1 MNLIKRYMAMSR
13 KQHPLS
19 MLCILCAL
27 LTVVSLVPVAVRAD
41 RCSELEEKGL
51 LLSQQFKKNK
61 VCMKSKIVKGWTDC
75 LFRVGNTEILIV
87 GAVGRNIHQRM
98 PGFSGSGFYI
108 NSVDPSVNIRIVKDE
123 DLGLIISVTAKDVLM
138 ETGCFYNRA
147 YITLDARVLDSREL
161 NKIKLGATD
170 KPEERGT
177 NGRIMDLQ
185 EDLAYLGYEP
195 GPIDGVLGPQTR
207 AAVEAYKRDKKLNPS
222 TAEDEAFSLISTEV
236 LAKRHKE
243 LDALFQDKERSEPSP
258 N

>member
-1 MNLIKRYMAMSR
+1 MSR
-13 KQHPLS
+13 KQHPLL

-27 LTVVSLVPVAVRAD
+27 LTIVSLVPVAAKAD

-161 NKIKLGATD
+161 GEIKFGAMD
-170 KPEERGT
+170 KPEKREPKERT
-177 NGRIMDLQ
+177 MELQ
-185 EDLAYLGYEP
+185 ENLAYLGYEP
-195 GPIDGVLGPQTR
+195 GLIDGVLGPQTR
-207 AAVEAYKRDKKLNPS
+207 AAVEAYKRDKGLNPNM
-222 TAEDEAFSLISTEV
+222 ADDEAFSLIGTEV
-236 LAKRHKE
+236 LTNRHKA
-243 LDALFQDKERSEPSP
+243 LDALLQEMER

>member
-1 MNLIKRYMAMSR
+1 M
-13 KQHPLS
+13 
-19 MLCILCAL
+19 

-61 VCMKSKIVKGWTDC
+61 VCRESKIVRGWTDC

-87 GAVGRNIHQRM
+87 GAIGRNIQQRM

-108 NSVDPSVNIRIVKDE
+108 NSVDSNVKLRIHKDA
-123 DLGLIISVTAKDVLM
+123 DLGLLISVTAKDVLM

-161 NKIKLGATD
+161 SEFKFGAMNKSD
-170 KPEERGT
+170 KKGPKERT
-177 NGRIMDLQ
+177 MNLQ
-185 EDLAYLGYEP
+185 EDLTSLGYKP
-195 GPIDGVLGPQTR
+195 GPTDGVLGPQTM
-207 AAVEAYKRDKKLNPS
+207 AAVEAYKRDKGLNPNMPD
-222 TAEDEAFSLISTEV
+222 AEAFSLIGTEV
-236 LAKRHKE
+236 LTKRHKE
-243 LDALFQDKERSEPSP
+243 LDALLHEMER